1 MHRESLHGCFYF
13 YELIDNESL
22 LVSRNPR
29 LWEMFMRYCDAITY
43 LYRLVIGWRDDSFA
57 DVNHIE
63 RHSEDAVGV
72 VAPVL
77 GYATHY

>member
-1 MHRESLHGCFYF
+1 
-13 YELIDNESL
+13 
-22 LVSRNPR
+22 
-29 LWEMFMRYCDAITY
+29 MRYCDAITY

-57 DVNHIE
+57 DVDHIE
-63 RHSEDAVGV
+63 RHSEDAVSV